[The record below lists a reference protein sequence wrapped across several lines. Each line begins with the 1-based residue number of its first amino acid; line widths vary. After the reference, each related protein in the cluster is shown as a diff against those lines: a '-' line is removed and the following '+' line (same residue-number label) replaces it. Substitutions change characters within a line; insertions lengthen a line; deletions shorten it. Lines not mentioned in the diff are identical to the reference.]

1 MAKKVIGYQITNAK
15 QEIPDG
21 LYSFQIFKTAEQA
34 FEYVREHKLKKGIKP
49 EDCWFIQQVREDDI
63 EKPIYIDGEGENIGS
78 EKKKYNVT
86 FYYHTNL
93 TVSVEAKSKEE
104 ALALAEA
111 ESEKECY
118 TQDLLNGLQEDS
130 SPDVE
135 ETFLND
141 NERFERVGEILAELK
156 RKIDED

>member
-1 MAKKVIGYQITNAK
+1 MAKKKVIGYQITNEK
-15 QEIPDG
+15 QDIPNG
-21 LYSFQIFKTAEQA
+21 LFSFQIFKTAEEA
-34 FEYVREHKLKKGIKP
+34 YTYANSHNLRNYKG
-49 EDCWFIQQVREDDI
+49 WFIQQVREGDI
-63 EKPIYIDGEGENIGS
+63 EKPTYISS

-135 ETFLND
+135 E
-141 NERFERVGEILAELK
+141 
-156 RKIDED
+156 DEN